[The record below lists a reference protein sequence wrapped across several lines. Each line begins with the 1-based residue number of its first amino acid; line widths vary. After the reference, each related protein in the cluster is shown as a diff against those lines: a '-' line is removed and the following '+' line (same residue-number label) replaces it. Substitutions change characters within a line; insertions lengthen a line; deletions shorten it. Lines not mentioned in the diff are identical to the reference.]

1 MRKGASMVAGAL
13 LAGVVGAGSA
23 GAQVTNFFTQGY
35 FTSSTY
41 APCNNPVP
49 TIGQGQFG
57 NTCNGGGFNL
67 EYVPTSGMN
76 IGSGSIV
83 SLGQFILTGTGTAT
97 ANEGVLNFTIL
108 VNQTT
113 PTVGTAVFL
122 GAITGTVSTAN
133 GNTSSLK
140 WTPNQFASV
149 PPDTYQ
155 IIFDDVGPAAGIGLG
170 IPINNARGINALVTT
185 TPEPASMVL
194 LATGLVG
201 VFGAARRRAKATLD
215 TGTLAA

>member
-1 MRKGASMVAGAL
+1 MVAGAL

-35 FTSSTY
+35 FSSGVY
-41 APCNNPVP
+41 APCNNAVPVGP
-49 TIGQGQFG
+49 SAGQVG
-57 NTCNGGGFNL
+57 NTCSAAGFTL
-67 EYVPTSGMN
+67 QYVPTAGVN

-97 ANEGVLNFTIL
+97 ANPGVLDFTIL

-113 PTVGTAVFL
+113 PTVGTGVFL
-122 GAITGTVSTAN
+122 GAITGSVSTVN

-140 WTPNQFASV
+140 WTPNEFASID
-149 PPDTYQ
+149 PNTYQ